1 MRALLNT
8 DETRLES
15 RTRFEVEHV
24 RVVDGGIVAGYRAPL
39 TLLDSVHSNKP
50 SGGQAA
56 ARKSYSL
63 REQSRVFVTACYL
76 LATICKR
83 IRFVMGNVHR
93 PSIQK
98 EDTREEKGWLVSR
111 NEPRCSSNY
120 GRFARAVQVTVSVMS
135 SENCL
140 ENLCLSVLLP
150 AHNVRKY
157 TVIFECFASVP
168 VILWIYESNDSNG
181 N

>member
-15 RTRFEVEHV
+15 RMQFEVEHV

-63 REQSRVFVTACYL
+63 REQSRVFVITACYL

-83 IRFVMGNVHR
+83 IRFVMGNVRR

-98 EDTREEKGWLVSR
+98 EDTREEKGWLVLR
-111 NEPRCSSNY
+111 DEARCSSNY
-120 GRFARAVQVTVSVMS
+120 GQFARAVQVTVSVMP

-150 AHNVRKY
+150 AHNVPKY
-157 TVIFECFASVP
+157 TVIFECFVSVL
-168 VILWIYESNDSNG
+168 VIFIFG
-181 N
+181 NLDVRK